1 MYATVACVG
10 WAGAAHWLRGVDSPF
25 QGTVSQDF
33 GPRAIHQTTHFLS
46 TLKERDPREQF
57 VLAKLFA
64 TDYLFYT
71 QKKNLIQIILQKIP
85 KKQSF

>member
-1 MYATVACVG
+1 MYGTVACVG
-10 WAGAAHWLRGVDSPF
+10 WAGAAHWLSPF

-33 GPRAIHQTTHFLS
+33 GPGAFHQTTHFLS

-64 TDYLFYT
+64 TDYLPVYYPEEKFNT
-71 QKKNLIQIILQKIP
+71 NNSAKIP
-85 KKQSF
+85 KKKSF